1 MKKRWRRTGRVLV
14 ALLLAVCSLSVNLS
28 PVLAV
33 TQADIDALKDDAGDL
48 SAQRK
53 ELEKKLD
60 ALADDKSSAM
70 ERKNLLDQQIA
81 NTSAQISNVE
91 AQISKYA
98 SLISEK
104 EQELAEAEEQEAAQY
119 ELFCQRVR
127 AMEKRGTVSYWSV
140 LFNAESFT
148 DLLSRVD
155 FINEIMASDQRV
167 IDDLKALQEQ
177 IEETKASL
185 EDNKAEEEAAKA
197 DLVSKKKELDAQRTA
212 ANKVIQEL
220 TATENETEA
229 VLSEMEAEE
238 EAIQAEIQRLSRELA
253 AQQAANGQ
261 PVESNPGGYI
271 WPVSAVISPPRWA
284 DELLRAVSA
293 PPTIRAPT
301 SAGWATPPR
310 YTPPRPAR

>member
-119 ELFCQRVR
+119 ELFCQRQWRRGAPCPIGLFSSTRR
-127 AMEKRGTVSYWSV
+127 A
-140 LFNAESFT
+140 L
-148 DLLSRVD
+148 
-155 FINEIMASDQRV
+155 
-167 IDDLKALQEQ
+167 
-177 IEETKASL
+177 
-185 EDNKAEEEAAKA
+185 
-197 DLVSKKKELDAQRTA
+197 RTCSPGW
-212 ANKVIQEL
+212 ISSMRSWPL
-220 TATENETEA
+220 T
-229 VLSEMEAEE
+229 S
-238 EAIQAEIQRLSRELA
+238 
-253 AQQAANGQ
+253 G
-261 PVESNPGGYI
+261 
-271 WPVSAVISPPRWA
+271 
-284 DELLRAVSA
+284 
-293 PPTIRAPT
+293 
-301 SAGWATPPR
+301 
-310 YTPPRPAR
+310 

>member
-98 SLISEK
+98 SLISRK
-104 EQELAEAEEQEAAQY
+104 RAGAGGGGGAGG
-119 ELFCQRVR
+119 RPVR
-127 AMEKRGTVSYWSV
+127 
-140 LFNAESFT
+140 
-148 DLLSRVD
+148 
-155 FINEIMASDQRV
+155 
-167 IDDLKALQEQ
+167 
-177 IEETKASL
+177 
-185 EDNKAEEEAAKA
+185 
-197 DLVSKKKELDAQRTA
+197 
-212 ANKVIQEL
+212 
-220 TATENETEA
+220 A
-229 VLSEMEAEE
+229 VLSAGAGNGEAGHRVLLVCSL
-238 EAIQAEIQRLSRELA
+238 QRGELYGPA
-253 AQQAANGQ
+253 LQ
-261 PVESNPGGYI
+261 GGFHQ
-271 WPVSAVISPPRWA
+271 
-284 DELLRAVSA
+284 
-293 PPTIRAPT
+293 
-301 SAGWATPPR
+301 
-310 YTPPRPAR
+310 

>member
-197 DLVSKKKELDAQRTA
+197 DLVSKEKRAGCA
-212 ANKVIQEL
+212 AY
-220 TATENETEA
+220 
-229 VLSEMEAEE
+229 
-238 EAIQAEIQRLSRELA
+238 RR
-253 AQQAANGQ
+253 
-261 PVESNPGGYI
+261 
-271 WPVSAVISPPRWA
+271 
-284 DELLRAVSA
+284 
-293 PPTIRAPT
+293 
-301 SAGWATPPR
+301 
-310 YTPPRPAR
+310 

>member
-104 EQELAEAEEQEAAQY
+104 EQELAEAGGEGTRGEVVKQLDGMIIRGQQVVAKQLPCVFGEALTVLKAALETYQPRLTIAVGQAGGRVDITVERVAINVDDARIPDNKGQQPIDEPIVANGPAACFSTLPIKAIVSALRQQGIPASVSQTAGTFVCNHVMYGLLHQLQGKSGQKGGFIHIPYLPEQAAAHPGQASMSVAT
-119 ELFCQRVR
+119 VR
-127 AMEKRGTVSYWSV
+127 AALETAIAVA
-140 LFNAESFT
+140 LEQN
-148 DLLSRVD
+148 
-155 FINEIMASDQRV
+155 
-167 IDDLKALQEQ
+167 DDVK
-177 IEETKASL
+177 IGGG
-185 EDNKAEEEAAKA
+185 
-197 DLVSKKKELDAQRTA
+197 
-212 ANKVIQEL
+212 
-220 TATENETEA
+220 ATH
-229 VLSEMEAEE
+229 
-238 EAIQAEIQRLSRELA
+238 
-253 AQQAANGQ
+253 
-261 PVESNPGGYI
+261 
-271 WPVSAVISPPRWA
+271 
-284 DELLRAVSA
+284 
-293 PPTIRAPT
+293 
-301 SAGWATPPR
+301 
-310 YTPPRPAR
+310 